1 MLRKLLP
8 AMLLLVSSLFSITA
22 DEIDFVH
29 RKELWDIFA
38 YNLSQIRQMQQDSPE
53 NTFFYTVLMDYY
65 RAIDDSIQYA
75 QTLFEKARSLHDLES
90 AYSYASLDDHET
102 QGAFLRDIEFTEP
115 HEQAVLQLAIDNVE
129 DDSLRQARIDT
140 LLTRFGEANVIL
152 EAFAKQ
158 KVDDIAVE
166 RDDSLRI
173 EKIDQLFDILPES
186 QWTASLHYLRINAI
200 INRKFYDEAIDVIS
214 GIPLKDDA
222 TRYAVVLS
230 MLSDDLLD
238 HLQSQNIVDDYLES
252 TKFILNQLIES
263 SSCLDTVRFMYNRF
277 PREEFRKKVKLL
289 QARFIYTDI
298 RYGLVNEDMTLESI
312 ERALHLLDSIRYDNN
327 DAGEQAEVEYWKGK
341 ILAMSRIEPNRVEAA
356 RHLVRCLVLG
366 APRKRYDEK
375 AFETLS
381 ELHVQLEIDVPIM
394 QWSRMLHDYSG
405 IIFEDVTID
414 AGLGESRESRVA
426 FGDFDNDGDDDL
438 LLSGRKI
445 WRNNGD
451 GTFSDFTEQAAFKPV
466 GASGGLWADINRD
479 GYLDIVVTSHAK
491 GGDAIYIA
499 KGVGYYPV
507 ADTTVSDPYPTEGAG
522 LTDLN
527 QDGYPEL
534 YMASYEVSG
543 EYIGLQDFFYD
554 NLNGEMIDMSDIIGI
569 RTRYNDSQNA
579 QAGRGVAPADY
590 DNDGV
595 QEILV
600 CNYRLDRNFLFDY
613 NPNTKKVTDIAALE
627 GLAGNNVDGWYG
639 HTIGAAW
646 GDYDNDGDLDLF
658 MCNLAHPRYIEFSD
672 ISMLLRNDGRTSRTI
687 DGKTIEYT
695 QFTDVTK
702 DAGITYD
709 ELHSDPNWFDA
720 DNDGDL
726 DLFMPSIYQNDRS
739 YLYRNNGD
747 GTFTDITWLSGCRTY
762 NGWGNAV
769 ADVDLDGRLDL
780 CVGSGS
786 GVRLFRNVTRNNNR
800 SIFIKPFWNE
810 EKPSIVSRDGWRR
823 YMPNTP
829 AWGARIELVYESND
843 YPVGERLIIREFSSV
858 KGTTSQDSQF
868 IHFGFQQGTLKE
880 IRLLNGDRVINR
892 IKY

>member
-1 MLRKLLP
+1 MTKKLLP
-8 AMLLLVSSLFSITA
+8 LIILLISPLLSLTL
-22 DEIDFVH
+22 DEIEFVH
-29 RKELWDIFA
+29 RKELWDIFEN
-38 YNLSQIRQMQQDSPE
+38 NLSRIHQMQQDSPE
-53 NTFFYTVLMDYY
+53 NTFLYTALMDYY
-65 RAIDDSIQYA
+65 RAIDDSA
-75 QTLFEKARSLHDLES
+75 QHAQILFEKARNLHDLES
-90 AYSYASLDDHET
+90 AYSYASLDDHGT
-102 QGAFLRDIEFTEP
+102 QRTFLRDIEFTETD
-115 HEQAVLQLAIDNVE
+115 EQAVLQFAIDRVE
-129 DDSLRQARIDT
+129 SDSLRQARIDT

-173 EKIDQLFDILPES
+173 DKIDQMLEILPES
-186 QWTASLHYLRINAI
+186 QWTASLHYLRIAAI
-200 INRKFYDEAIDVIS
+200 VNRKEYDTALDELS
-214 GIPLKDDA
+214 RIPLTNNV
-222 TRYAVVLS
+222 TRYAVVRS
-230 MLSDDLLD
+230 MLNGDLLD
-238 HLQSQNIVDDYLES
+238 NLPARDILTNAEY
-252 TKFILNQLIES
+252 ILNQLLEFDEKP
-263 SSCLDTVRFMYNRF
+263 DTVRFMYNRYT
-277 PREEFRKKVKLL
+277 PEEFRKKVELLHTQLLYFKLNHEMVESSDREDVIR
-289 QARFIYTDI
+289 QASDI
-298 RYGLVNEDMTLESI
+298 VKSI
-312 ERALHLLDSIRYDNN
+312 QYENN
-327 DAGEQAEVEYWKGK
+327 DAGEQAEIFYWNG
-341 ILAMSRIEPNRVEAA
+341 RVLSLSENPETWLEAA
-356 RHLVRCLVLG
+356 GSMIECLVLG

-381 ELHVQLEIDVPIM
+381 ELHARLEIDIPIM
-394 QWSRMLHDYSG
+394 KWARILRDYNE
-405 IIFEDVTID
+405 IAFEDVTID
-414 AGLGESRESRVA
+414 AGLSESHESRVA

-451 GTFSDFTEQAAFKPV
+451 GTFSDFTEQAAFEPV

-507 ADTTVSDPYPTEGAG
+507 ADTVIADPYPTEGAG

-543 EYIGLQDFFYD
+543 EYTGLPDFFYD
-554 NLNGEMIDMSDIIGI
+554 NLDGEMIDMTDIVGI
-569 RTRYNDSQNA
+569 QTRYNDSLNA
-579 QAGRGVAPADY
+579 QAGRGIAPADY

-613 NPNTKKVTDIAALE
+613 NPQTGKFTDIAALE
-627 GLAGNNVDGWYG
+627 GLAGSNIDGWYG

-646 GDYDNDGDLDLF
+646 GDFDNDGDLDLF

-672 ISMLLRNDGRTSRTI
+672 ISMLLRNDGRTSCTI
-687 DGKTIEYT
+687 DGRTIEYT

-702 DAGITYD
+702 EAGITYD

-726 DLFMPSIYQNDRS
+726 DLFMTSIYQNDRS

-769 ADVDLDGRLDL
+769 ADIDLDGRLDL

-786 GVRLFRNVTRNNNR
+786 GVKLYRNVTQNNKR
-800 SIFIKPFWNE
+800 SIFVKPFWNMQTLAM
-810 EKPSIVSRDGWRR
+810 VTRDGWRR

-829 AWGARIELVYESND
+829 AWGARVELLYEAYDFPS
-843 YPVGERLIIREFSSV
+843 GERSITRELSGSR
-858 KGTTSQDSQF
+858 GTISQNSQF
-868 IHFGFQQGTLKE
+868 IHIGFNHGKLLE
-880 IRLLNGDRVINR
+880 IRLMQGHTIQNR
-892 IKY
+892 IYYK